1 MFKNYALVVE
11 FAPRF
16 VHLESPNQIIMES
29 MKLLN
34 QKDAQ
39 NVVHVNVI
47 APRWQSSYKNARVA
61 VVYGM
66 LELEQKIH
74 KAIAV
79 ADRIK
84 ILHFILLFLKI
95 KFTFNLFKKKRMVS
109 FNVLI

>member
-1 MFKNYALVVE
+1 VE

-16 VHLESPNQIIMES
+16 VHLESPNQIITENL
-29 MKLLN
+29 KLVN

-47 APRWQSSYKNARVA
+47 APQWQSSYKNARVA

-66 LELEQKIH
+66 LGLGQKIH
-74 KAIAV
+74 KEIAV
-79 ADRIK
+79 ADK
-84 ILHFILLFLKI
+84 INTFHFILLFLKI
-95 KFTFNLFKKKRMVS
+95 NFIFNLFKKKRMVS

>member
-1 MFKNYALVVE
+1 VE
-11 FAPRF
+11 FVPRF
-16 VHLESPNQIIMES
+16 VHLESPNQIIMENL
-29 MKLLN
+29 KLLN

-47 APRWQSSYKNARVA
+47 APQWQSSYKNARVV

-66 LELEQKIH
+66 LGLEQKIH

-79 ADRIK
+79 ADK
-84 ILHFILLFLKI
+84 INTFHFILLFLKI
-95 KFTFNLFKKKRMVS
+95 NFIFNLFKKKRMVS